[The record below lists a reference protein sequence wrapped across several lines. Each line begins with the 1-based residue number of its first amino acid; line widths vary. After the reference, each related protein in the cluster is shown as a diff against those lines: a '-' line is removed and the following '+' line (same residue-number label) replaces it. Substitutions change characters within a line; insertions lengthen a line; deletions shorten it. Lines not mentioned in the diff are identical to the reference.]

1 MQSEKMKLKEA
12 FKLHSRAIKMI
23 KSESPYL
30 ILMNRVRG
38 FLKAALPYGDVYLSA
53 RIVSELAGNR
63 DPKRLMLLVVIALI
77 WNLVL
82 SSVCA
87 VIESKDVSF
96 GYLLWFVQDKLLS
109 DKMMEMDYCHLDKQ
123 STHDRVAQI
132 KQNTNWAAWGIY
144 RAYES
149 EKRLAASIFG
159 ILGVIVLTVTLFTKQ
174 ASVEAG
180 KLTILNSPY
189 MTVVVIAIYLFT
201 VYLASKCGNLVSA
214 GSATLSAGA
223 REGNRFWNLFSFYAF
238 DNTNQR
244 AADIRMYNQFNICKA
259 YRVEDRA
266 FGKNGTFSK
275 FYKGKGGMLLIAQQA
290 LLAVFTGMVYLYV
303 CLKAYGGAFDIGYIA
318 QYVGALTAFSGQMI
332 LLFEGVTD
340 VRLNG
345 NFLQTLY
352 EHMDLPDE
360 MYQGALTTEK
370 RNDCKYEIEF
380 RDVSFKYPDS
390 DIWALRHLNV
400 KFKVG
405 QKLAVVGQNGS
416 GKTTFIKLL
425 CRLYDPTEG
434 QILLN
439 GIDIRKYSYKEY
451 MDIFSVVFQ
460 DFELLAAPLGE
471 NVAVSKKYD
480 REKVKEA
487 LVQAGFGERLETM
500 ENGLDTCLYK
510 EFEEDGVAISGGEAQ
525 KIAIARSLYKDAAFI
540 ILDEP
545 TAALDPLAEAEVYEK
560 FNEMV
565 GDRTA
570 VYISHRLSSCKFCDE
585 IVVFHKGS
593 VIQKGTHEQLLADTT
608 GKYYELWNAQAQYY
622 NDDVKEAC

>member
-1 MQSEKMKLKEA
+1 MKSEKMSLKEA
-12 FKLHSRAIKMI
+12 FKLHTRAIKII
-23 KSESPYL
+23 KTESPSL
-30 ILMNRVRG
+30 ILMNRVWG

-53 RIVSELAGNR
+53 KIIGELADGR
-63 DPKRLMLLVVIALI
+63 DPKRLMLLVSITLI

-82 SSVCA
+82 ASICS
-87 VIESKDVSF
+87 VIEDKDKSL
-96 GYLLWFVQDKLLS
+96 GYLLWLANDKFLA
-109 DKMMEMDYCHLDKQ
+109 DKMMNMDYCHLDKQ

-132 KQNTNWAAWGIY
+132 RQNANWHAWGIY
-144 RAYES
+144 TAYEA
-149 EKRLAASIFG
+149 EKELASSLFG
-159 ILGVIVLTVTLFTKQ
+159 ILGVVVLTVTLFIKKIP
-174 ASVEAG
+174 VEAG
-180 KLTILNSPY
+180 RLTILNTPY
-189 MTVVVIAIYLFT
+189 MTVVIVAIYLFT
-201 VYLASKCGNLVSA
+201 VYLASHCGNLVSA
-214 GSATLSAGA
+214 GSAALSAGA
-223 REGNRFWNLFSFYAF
+223 REGNRFYNLYSRYAF
-238 DNTNQR
+238 DSTNQKS
-244 AADIRMYNQFNICKA
+244 ADIRMYDQFNICKA
-259 YRVEDRA
+259 YKIEERA
-266 FGKNGTFSK
+266 FGKNGAFAK
-275 FYKGKGGMLLIAQQA
+275 FYKGKGGILLIAQQA

-332 LLFEGVTD
+332 LLLEGLSD
-340 VRLNG
+340 IRLNG
-345 NFLQTLY
+345 SFLQTLY

-360 MYQGALTTEK
+360 MYQGSLTTEK

-380 RDVSFKYPDS
+380 KDVSFKYPDS

-439 GIDIRKYSYKEY
+439 GIDIRKYAYKEY

-480 REKVKEA
+480 KEKVKAA
-487 LVQAGFGERLETM
+487 LIQAGFGERLETM
-500 ENGLDTCLYK
+500 EKGLDTCLYK
-510 EFEEDGVAISGGEAQ
+510 EFEEDGVEISGGEAQ
-525 KIAIARSLYKDAAFI
+525 KIAIARALYKDAAFI

-560 FNEMV
+560 FSGMV
-565 GDRTA
+565 GNRTA

-585 IVVFHKGS
+585 IMVFDEGA
-593 VIQKGTHEQLLADTT
+593 VIQHGTHESLLSDLA
-608 GKYYELWNAQAQYY
+608 GKYYALWNAQAKYY
-622 NDDVKEAC
+622 Q

>member
-1 MQSEKMKLKEA
+1 MQSEKMNFKEA
-12 FKLHSRAIKMI
+12 FKLHTRAIKMI
-23 KSESPYL
+23 KSESPHL
-30 ILMNRVRG
+30 ILMNRIRG

-53 RIVSELAGNR
+53 RIVSELAGDR
-63 DPKRLMLLVVIALI
+63 DSKRLMLLVVIALI

-87 VIESKDVSF
+87 VIEGKDQSF
-96 GYLLWFVQDKLLS
+96 GYLLWFVQDKFLS
-109 DKMMEMDYCHLDKQ
+109 DKMMDMDFCHLDKQ

-132 KQNTNWAAWGIY
+132 RQNMNWAAWGIY

-149 EKRLAASIFG
+149 EKGLASSAFG
-159 ILGVIVLTVTLFTKQ
+159 ILGVIVLTVSLFIKKTP
-174 ASVEAG
+174 VEAG
-180 KLTILNSPY
+180 KLTVLNAPY
-189 MTVVVIAIYLFT
+189 MTVIVIAVYLFT

-214 GSATLSAGA
+214 GSAALSAGA

-244 AADIRMYNQFNICKA
+244 AADIRMYDQFNICKA
-259 YRVEDRA
+259 YRVEDKA
-266 FGKNGTFSK
+266 FGKNGSFAN
-275 FYKGKGGMLLIAQQA
+275 FYKGKGGALLIAQQA

-332 LLFEGVTD
+332 LLFEGVSD

-360 MYQGALTTEK
+360 MYQGSLTTEK

-380 RDVSFKYPDS
+380 RNVSFKYPDS
-390 DIWALRHLNV
+390 DIWALRHLSV

-439 GIDIRKYSYKEY
+439 GIDIRKYAYKEY

-471 NVAVSKKYD
+471 NVAASKKYD
-480 REKVKEA
+480 REKVKAA
-487 LVQAGFGERLETM
+487 LDQAGFAERLETM
-500 ENGLDTCLYK
+500 EKGLDTCLYK
-510 EFEEDGVAISGGEAQ
+510 EFEEDGVEVSGGEAQ
-525 KIAIARSLYKDAAFI
+525 KIAIARALYKDAAFV

-565 GDRTA
+565 GNRTA
-570 VYISHRLSSCKFCDE
+570 VYISHRLSSCKFCDDILVFE
-585 IVVFHKGS
+585 EGAVVQHGS
-593 VIQKGTHEQLLADTT
+593 HEALLDDKD
-608 GKYYELWNAQAQYY
+608 GKYSELWNAQAKYY
-622 NDDVKEAC
+622 Q

>member
-1 MQSEKMKLKEA
+1 MQSEKLSFKEA
-12 FKLHSRAIKMI
+12 YKLHSRAIKMI
-23 KSESPYL
+23 KTESPCL
-30 ILMNRVRG
+30 ILMNRVWG

-53 RIVSELAGNR
+53 RIVSELAGDRNPR
-63 DPKRLMLLVVIALI
+63 QLMLLVVIALI

-82 SSVCA
+82 SSACS
-87 VIESKDVSF
+87 VIERKDVSF
-96 GYLLWFVQDKLLS
+96 GYLLWFVQDKFLS
-109 DKMMEMDYCHLDKQ
+109 DKMMAMDYCHLDRQ

-132 KQNTNWAAWGIY
+132 KQNANWAAWGIY

-149 EKRLAASIFG
+149 EKELASSVFG
-159 ILGVIVLTVTLFTKQ
+159 ILGVIVLTVTLFIKKIPGD
-174 ASVEAG
+174 AG
-180 KLTILNSPY
+180 RLTILNAPY
-189 MTVVVIAIYLFT
+189 MTLAIVAMYLVT
-201 VYLASKCGNLVSA
+201 VWLASHCRNLVSA
-214 GSATLSAGA
+214 GSAALSAGA

-238 DNTNQR
+238 DSTNQK
-244 AADIRMYNQFNICKA
+244 AADIRMYDQFNICQA
-259 YRVEDRA
+259 YRVKETA

-275 FYKGKGGMLLIAQQA
+275 FYHGKGGMLIIAQQA

-318 QYVGALTAFSGQMI
+318 QYAGALTAFSGQMI
-332 LLFEGVTD
+332 LLLEGVSDT
-340 VRLNG
+340 RLNG
-345 NFLQTLY
+345 SFLQTLY
-352 EHMDLPDE
+352 DHMDLPDE
-360 MYQGALTTEK
+360 MYQGSLTTEK

-400 KFKVG
+400 RFKVG

-480 REKVKEA
+480 RERVKEA

-500 ENGLDTCLYK
+500 EKGLDTCLYK
-510 EFEEDGVAISGGEAQ
+510 EFEEDGIGISGGEAQ
-525 KIAIARSLYKDAAFI
+525 KIAIARALYKDAAFI

-565 GDRTA
+565 GNRTA
-570 VYISHRLSSCKFCDE
+570 VYISHRLSSCKFCDD
-585 IVVFHKGS
+585 ILVFDKGAVVQHGS
-593 VIQKGTHEQLLADTT
+593 HEALLDDSD
-608 GKYYELWNAQAQYY
+608 GKYYALWNAQAKYY
-622 NDDVKEAC
+622 Q